1 MLLSL
6 FISFTEQHSD
16 RDTGAAD
23 KLSASVSLSLLCFPA
38 SLPESLPESLTV
50 CQCSC
55 RDSGSFCFLASCS
68 DAETGQEQQT
78 ETQSGALTAA
88 DADGQSDCP

>member
-6 FISFTEQHSD
+6 FISFRTQHSD
-16 RDTGAAD
+16 RDTGAAE
-23 KLSASVSLSLLCFPA
+23 KLSASVPLSLLCFPA

-55 RDSGSFCFLASCS
+55 RDSGISVFWQAAATLRQDRSS
-68 DAETGQEQQT
+68 RQRLSQEH
-78 ETQSGALTAA
+78 
-88 DADGQSDCP
+88 